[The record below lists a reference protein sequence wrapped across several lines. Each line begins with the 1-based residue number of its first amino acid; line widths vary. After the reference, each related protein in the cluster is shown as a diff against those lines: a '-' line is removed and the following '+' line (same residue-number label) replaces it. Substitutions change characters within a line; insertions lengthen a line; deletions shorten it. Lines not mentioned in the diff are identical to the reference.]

1 MFTKSKNAALRKE
14 RKQLTKKIK
23 GNKSTVIDAPID
35 QQELFLILN
44 RNRNLC

>member
-1 MFTKSKNAALRKE
+1 MFTKSKNATHRKE

-23 GNKSTVIDAPID
+23 GNKSTVIDALID

-44 RNRNLC
+44 RNINLC